1 MTKLNRSARI
11 KRHGRIA
18 KEHINN
24 KQIFK
29 WLARVG
35 GENRMNYWLL
45 FVIVVLIPLYPS
57 FSNVGAASQFDFDR
71 RYIDEDSIIESF
83 LDDGS
88 DALAPI
94 VESKNSFISI
104 NTIIDAPR
112 DLSGTNEIVDYEI
125 QAGDSISSIAFK
137 FNVSNNSIYWANNMT
152 KKNVIRPW
160 DVIKIPPVSGVVHTI
175 KQGDTLWAIAQKYD
189 ISEEK
194 IKTQN
199 LISDSSWL
207 IAGKSLVIPWAIK
220 VYEAPKPKAQ
230 PKTTTAKA
238 VAKTNNGWGYSFAAQ
253 AKSTYV
259 NSGWKYK
266 LVYRKPYSGAPG
278 NCTWYVASH
287 KWVNWR
293 GNANQWM
300 KNARA
305 KWHPTGSTPTL
316 GAIVQFEWRGYNPY
330 YGHVAIVVDVTSDH
344 IIVSDMNYRRK
355 YEVTTRKVP
364 RNDRSI
370 QWYIYVN

>member
-1 MTKLNRSARI
+1 MTQLNRTAKI
-11 KRHGRIA
+11 KRHGRIQ
-18 KEHINN
+18 KEHLNN

-35 GENRMNYWLL
+35 GENRLNYWLL
-45 FVIVVLIPLYPS
+45 FVVIILVPLYPS
-57 FSNVGAASQFDFDR
+57 FSNVGAASEFDFDR
-71 RYIDEDSIIESF
+71 QYINEDSIIESF

-88 DALAPI
+88 DDQAPI

-125 QAGDSISSIAFK
+125 QSGDSISSIAYK
-137 FNVSNNSIYWANNMT
+137 FNVSNNSIYWANDMT

-160 DVIKIPPVSGVVHTI
+160 DVIKIPPVSGVVHVI
-175 KQGDTLWAIAQKYD
+175 QSGDTLWAIAQKYD
-189 ISEEK
+189 TSEEK
-194 IKTQN
+194 IKSQN

-207 IAGKSLVIPWAIK
+207 IAGKRLVIPWAIK
-220 VYEAPKPKAQ
+220 VYEAPKPKVQ
-230 PKTTTAKA
+230 PSSPTKA
-238 VAKTNNGWGYSFAAQ
+238 VAKATTTDGYSFAAKAQ
-253 AKSTYV
+253 SQYV
-259 NSGWKYK
+259 NSGWKYN
-266 LVYRKPYSGAPG
+266 LVYRKPYSGAAG
-278 NCTWYVASH
+278 NCTWYVASY

-300 KNARA
+300 RNARA

-316 GAIVQFEWRGYNPY
+316 WAIVQFEWRWYNPY
-330 YGHVAIVVDVTSDH
+330 YGHVAIVMDVTDSH